1 MCLSY
6 ACHTDTFFI
15 SLVFLSNPYRILV
28 ITKLKKNIPGIFQSV
43 PYLKTIRQT
52 SKRCTR
58 YIPSVIF
65 SGLEQ
70 HVPVI
75 FRAYPCY
82 NFFLFRGIRPANEIQ
97 QVIDLLFNICI
108 PRHSVHQGQ
117 QDFFATG
124 APVGSLGSPPPRPL
138 KPGTASSCAG
148 AAGAGAADVGGF
160 LGVRASARGLGA
172 FIQLAPAMPSNS
184 S

>member
-138 KPGTASSCAG
+138 QPQP
-148 AAGAGAADVGGF
+148 
-160 LGVRASARGLGA
+160 RPARGPPALGPPTLGA
-172 FIQLAPAMPSNS
+172 S
-184 S
+184 

>member
-1 MCLSY
+1 MRREGARGRARAREGAARASQY
-6 ACHTDTFFI
+6 GARARQGTARAR
-15 SLVFLSNPYRILV
+15 PARRRRAPV

-138 KPGTASSCAG
+138 QPQP
-148 AAGAGAADVGGF
+148 
-160 LGVRASARGLGA
+160 RPARGPPARGPPTLGA
-172 FIQLAPAMPSNS
+172 S
-184 S
+184 